1 MSKTYRPYEPDQQLL
16 LPAALQEWLPDDHL
30 AYFISDVVD
39 QLDMSKV
46 TARYERERR
55 GGPPYHPRMMVKVLL
70 YGYCVGV
77 ASSRRIAQ
85 RLHEDIAFRV
95 LAANTTPDFRTI
107 SDFRKDNV
115 DALSGL
121 FVQVLA
127 LCQQAGLVKL
137 GHVALDGTKVKANAS
152 KHKAM
157 SYQRMKEKAAQLTA
171 EVAELLRQAQAADD
185 EEDRRYGKDKRGDE
199 LPEEL
204 AFREGRLE
212 KIREAM
218 AALEAEAQAAA
229 EQAEAEGGKHPGVP
243 DDKAQ
248 HNFTDTESRII
259 PAPGGKD
266 FLQAYNCQAVVDSAH
281 QVIVAARATNQTS
294 DKQQAAAMMEET
306 IDNVGAVPR
315 EGIRRCWLLLG
326 KGSRRALCSGASTRS
341 SRREQTRHGR
351 VVPPAPRGRIPSH
364 LSPRDRMRRKLQTRR
379 GRQRYALR
387 MQTVG
392 AGIRPDQAGQG
403 IPAVPAAGTGEGE
416 RRMVADLHRPQP
428 AQTVPLW
435 GQSAQ
440 EGTGRWASPTH
451 QELCRGSEHGAIRKA
466 IWGPAGATGKISC
479 RDPLALTHK
488 LR

>member
-1 MSKTYRPYEPDQQLL
+1 MSKTYLPYEPDQQLL

-39 QLDMSKV
+39 QLDMSEV

-55 GGPPYHPRMMVKVLL
+55 GGPPYHPRMMVKALL

-77 ASSRRIAQ
+77 ASSRRIPQ

-95 LAANTTPDFRTI
+95 LAANNTPDFQTI

-121 FVQVLA
+121 FVQALA
-127 LCQQAGLVKL
+127 LCQQAELVKL
-137 GHVALDGTKVKANAS
+137 GHMALDGTKVKANAS

-157 SYQRMKEKAAQLTA
+157 SYQRMK
-171 EVAELLRQAQAADD
+171 
-185 EEDRRYGKDKRGDE
+185 
-199 LPEEL
+199 
-204 AFREGRLE
+204 E

-229 EQAEAEGGKHPGVP
+229 EQAEAEGGKRPGVP
-243 DDKAQ
+243 DDKTQ
-248 HNFTDTESRII
+248 RNFTDTESRII

-315 EGIRRCWLLLG
+315 EVSADAGYYSAKAVNELYALG
-326 KGSRRALCSGASTRS
+326 VDPFVAP
-341 SRREQTRHGR
+341 EQTRHDR
-351 VVPPAPRGRIPSH
+351 VVPPATRGRIPSH

-387 MQTVG
+387 MQTVE
-392 AGIRPDQAGQG
+392 PVFGQIKQG
-403 IPAVPAAGTGEGE
+403 RGFRQFLLRGLEKVNGEWSLICTGHNLLKLFRFG
-416 RRMVADLHRPQP
+416 VNLHRKARVDGP
-428 AQTVPLW
+428 AQ
-435 GQSAQ
+435 
-440 EGTGRWASPTH
+440 RIRNF
-451 QELCRGSEHGAIRKA
+451 CRGSEHGAIRKA
-466 IWGPAGATGKISC
+466 IWRPAGATGKISC
-479 RDPLALTHK
+479 RDPLSLTRK
-488 LR
+488 RR

>member
-1 MSKTYRPYEPDQQLL
+1 MSKTYLPYEPDQQLL

-95 LAANTTPDFRTI
+95 LAANNTPDFRTI
-107 SDFRKDNV
+107 SDFRKDNL

-127 LCQQAGLVKL
+127 LCQQSGLVKL
-137 GHVALDGTKVKANAS
+137 GHVELDGTKVKANAS

-157 SYQRMKEKAAQLTA
+157 SCQRMKEKAAQLAA
-171 EVAELLRQAQAADD
+171 EAAELLRQAQAADD

-199 LPEEL
+199 LPQEL

-218 AALEAEAQAAA
+218 AALEAEAQAAG
-229 EQAEAEGGKHPGVP
+229 EQAEAEGGKRPGAP

-248 HNFTDTESRII
+248 RNFTDPESRII

-266 FLQAYNCQAVVDSAH
+266 FLQAYNCQAEVDSAH

-315 EGIRRCWLLLG
+315 EVSADAGYYSAKAVAELYALG
-326 KGSRRALCSGASTRS
+326 VDPFVAP
-341 SRREQTRHGR
+341 EQTRHGR

-387 MQTVG
+387 MQTVE
-392 AGIRPDQAGQG
+392 PVFGQIKQG
-403 IPAVPAAGTGEGE
+403 RGFRQFLLRGLEKVNGEWSLICTGHNLLKLFRSG
-416 RRMVADLHRPQP
+416 VNLHRKARVDGP
-428 AQTVPLW
+428 AQRIRNFAEVV
-435 GQSAQ
+435 
-440 EGTGRWASPTH
+440 
-451 QELCRGSEHGAIRKA
+451 EHGAIRKP
-466 IWGPAGATGKISC
+466 IWGPSGATGKISC
-479 RDPLALTHK
+479 RDPLSLTRK
-488 LR
+488 RR

>member
-1 MSKTYRPYEPDQQLL
+1 MSKTYLPYEPDQQLL

-30 AYFISDVVD
+30 AYFISDVVE
-39 QLDMSKV
+39 QLDMSEV

-70 YGYCVGV
+70 YSYCVGV

-95 LAANTTPDFRTI
+95 LAANNTPDFRTI
-107 SDFRKDNV
+107 SDFRKDNL

-121 FVQVLA
+121 FIQVLA

-157 SYQRMKEKAAQLTA
+157 SYHRMKEKAAQLAA
-171 EVAELLRQAQAADD
+171 EVAELLRQAQASDD

-199 LPEEL
+199 LPQEL

-218 AALEAEAQAAA
+218 AALEAEAQAAG
-229 EQAEAEGGKHPGVP
+229 EQAEAEGRKHPGVP

-248 HNFTDTESRII
+248 RNFTDAESRII

-315 EGIRRCWLLLG
+315 EVSADAGYYSAKAVDELYALG
-326 KGSRRALCSGASTRS
+326 VDPFVAPGADPPRPGCATR
-341 SRREQTRHGR
+341 
-351 VVPPAPRGRIPSH
+351 APRSH
-364 LSPRDRMRRKLQTRR
+364 TQQSVSQGPDATEVTDQA
-379 GRQRYALR
+379 GSAALR
-387 MQTVG
+387 FADANCG
-392 AGIRPDQAGQG
+392 AGIRPDQAGPG
-403 IPAVPAAGTGEGE
+403 IPAVPAAGAGEGE
-416 RRMVADLHRPQP
+416 RRMVADLHRPQL

-440 EGTGRWASPTH
+440 ESTPRWASPTH
-451 QELCRGSEHGAIRKA
+451 QELLPR
-466 IWGPAGATGKISC
+466 
-479 RDPLALTHK
+479 
-488 LR
+488 